1 MGIPVQRGNRK
12 GRSFFAPASLGWEI
26 SGGLRPDPMPPV
38 LLTDAAVLLLRDQ
51 LVDKLVQIVSELIL
65 HSLILQM
72 AAQGVIPPLIQPQG
86 DLSAFHST
94 SPSFSKTVCPS
105 GLGAF
110 SGVFSTLGR
119 AGRLGLAGG
128 GALRSRNSRT
138 ASGTIRS
145 YSSVSASFTRKY
157 NQVTDF
163 GKFVDPLADKLLV
176 ASALILFVEQKAMAG
191 WMVCVILARELIIT
205 SLRVVAA
212 NKGVVM
218 AATWTGKVKT
228 CVQIGG
234 IIVIYLYYIIT
245 GALANGVAFADGDGV
260 TAVMVMP
267 HTDGM
272 PLLLTIVGWVVTLVT
287 IYSGYDYLKKNWDL
301 IKDGAV
307 KAK

>member
-1 MGIPVQRGNRK
+1 MTTANKITLTRIAMIPFFIYFAAQPMLNVEEYKVGIF
-12 GRSFFAPASLGWEI
+12 SFPTCTLIA
-26 SGGLRPDPMPPV
+26 
-38 LLTDAAVLLLRDQ
+38 
-51 LVDKLVQIVSELIL
+51 LIL
-65 HSLILQM
+65 FC
-72 AAQGVIPPLIQPQG
+72 V
-86 DLSAFHST
+86 
-94 SPSFSKTVCPS
+94 
-105 GLGAF
+105 
-110 SGVFSTLGR
+110 
-119 AGRLGLAGG
+119 
-128 GALRSRNSRT
+128 
-138 ASGTIRS
+138 
-145 YSSVSASFTRKY
+145 ASFTDFLDGYVARKY

-234 IIVIYLYYIIT
+234 IIIIYLHYIILC
-245 GALANGVAFADGDGV
+245 ALAGGSPSQTRCAV
-260 TAVMVMP
+260 TRCYRSSRMRKA
-267 HTDGM
+267 M
-272 PLLLTIVGWVVTLVT
+272 PLLLIVVGWVVTLVT

>member
-1 MGIPVQRGNRK
+1 MTTANKITLTRIAMIPFFIYFAAQPMLNTAEYTRGIYP
-12 GRSFFAPASLGWEI
+12 FPTCTLIA
-26 SGGLRPDPMPPV
+26 
-38 LLTDAAVLLLRDQ
+38 
-51 LVDKLVQIVSELIL
+51 LIL
-65 HSLILQM
+65 FC
-72 AAQGVIPPLIQPQG
+72 V
-86 DLSAFHST
+86 
-94 SPSFSKTVCPS
+94 
-105 GLGAF
+105 
-110 SGVFSTLGR
+110 
-119 AGRLGLAGG
+119 
-128 GALRSRNSRT
+128 
-138 ASGTIRS
+138 
-145 YSSVSASFTRKY
+145 ASFTDFLDGYVARKY

-191 WMVCVILARELIIT
+191 WMVCIILARELIIT

-234 IIVIYLYYIIT
+234 IIIIYLYYIIV
-245 GALANGVAFADGDGV
+245 GALASGAAGLCFVTADGSTSAIFVLRADG
-260 TAVMVMP
+260 A
-267 HTDGM
+267 

>member
-1 MGIPVQRGNRK
+1 MTTANKITLTRIAMIPFFIYFAAQPMLNTAEYTRGIYP
-12 GRSFFAPASLGWEI
+12 FPTCTLIA
-26 SGGLRPDPMPPV
+26 
-38 LLTDAAVLLLRDQ
+38 
-51 LVDKLVQIVSELIL
+51 LIL
-65 HSLILQM
+65 FC
-72 AAQGVIPPLIQPQG
+72 V
-86 DLSAFHST
+86 
-94 SPSFSKTVCPS
+94 
-105 GLGAF
+105 
-110 SGVFSTLGR
+110 
-119 AGRLGLAGG
+119 
-128 GALRSRNSRT
+128 
-138 ASGTIRS
+138 
-145 YSSVSASFTRKY
+145 ASFTDFLDGYVARKY

-234 IIVIYLYYIIT
+234 IIVIYLYYIIV
-245 GALANGVAFADGDGV
+245 GALASGAAGLFCVTADGPASAIFVLRADG
-260 TAVMVMP
+260 A
-267 HTDGM
+267 

>member
-1 MGIPVQRGNRK
+1 MTTANKITLTRIAMIP
-12 GRSFFAPASLGWEI
+12 FFI
-26 SGGLRPDPMPPV
+26 YF
-38 LLTDAAVLLLRDQ
+38 
-51 LVDKLVQIVSELIL
+51 
-65 HSLILQM
+65 
-72 AAQGVIPPLIQPQG
+72 AAQPMLIIDETRYLAAFPTSTVI
-86 DLSAFHST
+86 
-94 SPSFSKTVCPS
+94 
-105 GLGAF
+105 
-110 SGVFSTLGR
+110 
-119 AGRLGLAGG
+119 
-128 GALRSRNSRT
+128 AL
-138 ASGTIRS
+138 
-145 YSSVSASFTRKY
+145 VLFCVASFTDFLDGYVARKY

-234 IIVIYLYYIIT
+234 IIIIYLHYIIF
-245 GALANGVAFADGDGV
+245 VAVADGESALYSIF
-260 TAVMVMP
+260 AVRTEGDPV
-267 HTDGM
+267 
-272 PLLLTIVGWVVTLVT
+272 LIVVGWVVTLVT

>member
-1 MGIPVQRGNRK
+1 MTTANKITLTRIAMIP
-12 GRSFFAPASLGWEI
+12 FFI
-26 SGGLRPDPMPPV
+26 YF
-38 LLTDAAVLLLRDQ
+38 
-51 LVDKLVQIVSELIL
+51 
-65 HSLILQM
+65 
-72 AAQGVIPPLIQPQG
+72 AAQPMLIIDETRYLAAFPTSTVI
-86 DLSAFHST
+86 
-94 SPSFSKTVCPS
+94 
-105 GLGAF
+105 
-110 SGVFSTLGR
+110 
-119 AGRLGLAGG
+119 
-128 GALRSRNSRT
+128 AL
-138 ASGTIRS
+138 
-145 YSSVSASFTRKY
+145 VLFCVASFTDFLDGYVARKY

-212 NKGVVM
+212 NKGRVL

-228 CVQIGG
+228 CVQIGA
-234 IIVIYLYYIIT
+234 T
-245 GALANGVAFADGDGV
+245 GLSFETGDSIAYTLFISSTGN
-260 TAVMVMP
+260 T
-267 HTDGM
+267 

>member
-1 MGIPVQRGNRK
+1 MTTANKITLTRIAMIP
-12 GRSFFAPASLGWEI
+12 FFI
-26 SGGLRPDPMPPV
+26 YF
-38 LLTDAAVLLLRDQ
+38 
-51 LVDKLVQIVSELIL
+51 
-65 HSLILQM
+65 
-72 AAQGVIPPLIQPQG
+72 AAQPMRIIDELRYHVVFPTSTVI
-86 DLSAFHST
+86 
-94 SPSFSKTVCPS
+94 
-105 GLGAF
+105 
-110 SGVFSTLGR
+110 
-119 AGRLGLAGG
+119 
-128 GALRSRNSRT
+128 AL
-138 ASGTIRS
+138 
-145 YSSVSASFTRKY
+145 VLFCVASFTDFLDGYVARKY

-191 WMVCVILARELIIT
+191 WMVCIILARELIIT

-234 IIVIYLYYIIT
+234 IIIIYLYYIIV
-245 GALANGVAFADGDGV
+245 GALASGAAGLCFVTADGPTSTIFVLRADG
-260 TAVMVMP
+260 A
-267 HTDGM
+267 